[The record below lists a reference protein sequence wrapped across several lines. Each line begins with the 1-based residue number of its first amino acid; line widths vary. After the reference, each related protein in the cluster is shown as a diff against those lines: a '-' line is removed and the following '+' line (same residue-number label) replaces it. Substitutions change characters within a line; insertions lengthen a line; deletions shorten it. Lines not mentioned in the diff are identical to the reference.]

1 MAKPTVISLDAMG
14 GDDAPDIVVD
24 GIRLNRVQYPDV
36 RYLLYGDQAILKPML
51 DADLRQAVEI
61 RHTDQVVGPN
71 DKPSHAL
78 RRGKKTSMRLAI
90 DAVVNGEASGVVSAG
105 NTGALMAI
113 SKFVLRT
120 LPGIERPAI
129 CGFLPTIRGE
139 CVMLDL
145 GANVQCDSDNLVQFA
160 IMGADFCR
168 AVLGRER
175 PLVGLLNVGAE
186 ELKGSE
192 EVKAAARV
200 LSEEDLFFD
209 YYGFVEGND
218 IAAGTVDVV
227 VTDGFSGNVA
237 LKSHEGAAK
246 LLMHSL
252 KVALESS
259 LTSKLG
265 YLLAKGAFE
274 RLRDRMDPNGYNGG
288 VFLGLNGVVVKSHGG
303 ANADGFASAIRL
315 AIDMVQD
322 GMIDRIKADF
332 QNLVGE
338 TPVTAGEADE

>member
-14 GDDAPDIVVD
+14 GDDAPDIVIG
-24 GIRLNRVQYPDV
+24 GIRQNQVQYPDV
-36 RYLLYGDQAILKPML
+36 KYLLYGDQSVLKPML
-51 DADLRQAVEI
+51 GCRTAESRGD

-78 RRGKKTSMRLAI
+78 RRGKNTSMRLAI
-90 DAVVNGEASGVVSAG
+90 DAVVNGEASGIVSAG

-129 CGFLPTIRGE
+129 CGFLPTVNGE

-200 LSEEDLFFD
+200 LSEEQFFFD

-227 VTDGFSGNVA
+227 VTDGFTGNVA

-246 LLMHSL
+246 LFMQTL
-252 KVALESS
+252 KTALEST
-259 LTSKLG
+259 LTSKMG
-265 YLLAKGAFE
+265 YMMARGAFD
-274 RLRDRMDPNGYNGG
+274 RMRDRLDPNGYNGG
-288 VFLGLNGVVVKSHGG
+288 VFVGLNGVVVKSHGG
-303 ANADGFASAIRL
+303 ANADVLQARSGWQLIWCRMA
-315 AIDMVQD
+315 
-322 GMIDRIKADF
+322 
-332 QNLVGE
+332 
-338 TPVTAGEADE
+338 